1 MVMAVAWA
9 KEQNLLDW
17 NVKWCQ
23 EKWKR
28 RYVLENSQEKLVWD
42 FEFKLRKTI
51 TPRRPDL
58 MHEEKQTK
66 TIWIYDMACSQENN
80 IEKNRSE
87 KRTNYRQLAFQIR
100 GRRPGFKV

>member
-17 NVKWCQ
+17 NVKWYQ

-42 FEFKLRKTI
+42 FEFKLRKTT

-58 MHEEKQTK
+58 MHEEKQMK
-66 TIWIYDMACSQENN
+66 TIWI
-80 IEKNRSE
+80 
-87 KRTNYRQLAFQIR
+87 
-100 GRRPGFKV
+100 

>member
-17 NVKWCQ
+17 SVKWCQ
-23 EKWKR
+23 KWKR

-42 FEFKLRKTI
+42 FEFKLRKTT

-58 MHEEKQTK
+58 MHEEKQMK
-66 TIWIYDMACSQENN
+66 TIWI
-80 IEKNRSE
+80 
-87 KRTNYRQLAFQIR
+87 
-100 GRRPGFKV
+100 